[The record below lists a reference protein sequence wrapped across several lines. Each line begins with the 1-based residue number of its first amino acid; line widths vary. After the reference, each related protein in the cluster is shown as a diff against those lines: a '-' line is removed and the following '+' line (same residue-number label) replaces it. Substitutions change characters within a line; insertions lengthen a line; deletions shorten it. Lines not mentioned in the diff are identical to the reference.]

1 MIKEIVT
8 DPIFLSQK
16 SEPATKDDQQ
26 TIRDLLDTIEANAE
40 RCVGVA
46 ANMIGVRKTILVAQ
60 IGKEYLIMVNPKIV
74 DCFKQSYN
82 VEEGCLS
89 LIGQRPAK
97 RYNIIVVEYWDKK
110 FKKKKKTFKD
120 FEAQIIQ
127 HEMDHFEGVLI

>member
-16 SEPATKDDQQ
+16 SEPATKNDQQ

-40 RCVGVA
+40 RCVGMA

-74 DCFKQSYN
+74 DCSKQSYN

>member
-26 TIRDLLDTIEANAE
+26 TIRDLLDTISANAE
-40 RCVGVA
+40 RCVGMA

-60 IGKEYLIMVNPKIV
+60 VGKEYLIMVNPKII
-74 DCFKQSYN
+74 DHSKQSYN

-89 LIGQRPAK
+89 LSGQRSAK
-97 RYNIIVVEYWDKK
+97 RYNIVVVEYLDKK
-110 FKKKKKTFKD
+110 FKKKKQTFKD

-127 HEMDHFEGVLI
+127 HEMDHFEGILI